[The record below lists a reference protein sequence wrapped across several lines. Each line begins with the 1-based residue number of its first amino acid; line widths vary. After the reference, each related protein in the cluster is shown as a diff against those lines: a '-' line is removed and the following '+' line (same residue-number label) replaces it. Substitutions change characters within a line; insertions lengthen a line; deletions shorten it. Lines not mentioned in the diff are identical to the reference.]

1 MGFEP
6 WLMKLEADAEKE
18 RGLQNLINFKKII
31 SKGKEAVKVG
41 KDLNELRKDGVETFK
56 DGKKLF
62 GKNVI
67 LLIWNYYK

>member
-6 WLMKLEADAEKE
+6 WLMKLEADVEKE

-67 LLIWNYYK
+67 LLI